1 MKYIYLRGSDLA
13 KLTGHNKF
21 DTLEKT
27 VNELLSR
34 NGIAERYV
42 PKSNIEEKLMALTE
56 EQVTALK
63 TELNISKDATIAEVE
78 SVIKSTVMGNSYSGA
93 LSEGES
99 KQKVDEKIEGKPIL
113 QSLEGGIKQDLQ
125 MRRGNIKENK
135 NLNTIQTNKGIAIQQ
150 RNSKMYTKEIHRSDT
165 YCLMVRG
172 KVDGVS
178 GGTIIESKNRT
189 RCLFNELRDYER
201 VQLECYM
208 FLTGL
213 DDALLTEHFNEE
225 SNCIP
230 YSHDEEFW
238 AECLTSIIQFIDT
251 HIAGYLKDS

>member
-1 MKYIYLRGSDLA
+1 MKIYKNA
-13 KLTGHNKF
+13 
-21 DTLEKT
+21 
-27 VNELLSR
+27 
-34 NGIAERYV
+34 
-42 PKSNIEEKLMALTE
+42 
-56 EQVTALK
+56 
-63 TELNISKDATIAEVE
+63 
-78 SVIKSTVMGNSYSGA
+78 
-93 LSEGES
+93 
-99 KQKVDEKIEGKPIL
+99 
-113 QSLEGGIKQDLQ
+113 
-125 MRRGNIKENK
+125 
-135 NLNTIQTNKGIAIQQ
+135 NLNKIQSCKGIQIGE
-150 RNSKMYTKEIHRSDT
+150 RNSKMYTKELYRCDT
-165 YCLMVRG
+165 YCLIVRG

-178 GGTIIESKNRT
+178 MDTIIESKNRT